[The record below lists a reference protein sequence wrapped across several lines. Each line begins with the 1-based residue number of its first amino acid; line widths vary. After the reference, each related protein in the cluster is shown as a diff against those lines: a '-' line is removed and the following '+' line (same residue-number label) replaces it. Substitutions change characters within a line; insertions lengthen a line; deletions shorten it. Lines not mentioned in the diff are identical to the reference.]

1 MTEKTYATAR
11 ALHTAVERYFNS
23 ICYREPV
30 THEVPVLED
39 REFVRGGERVTLQV
53 PVLDKY
59 GHALMSVEPVTR
71 GGKPMMRE
79 VWTRPP
85 CLPDLLASIGVSRE
99 TWTRMCATPA
109 LERECARA
117 GGRIEIYNIQ
127 RLDSSSANGAKF
139 HLERKFGWSENADI
153 GQSVAFELPKEL
165 EAWAE

>member
-1 MTEKTYATAR
+1 MSEKTYATAR

-30 THEVPVLED
+30 THEMPVLED

-59 GHALMSVEPVTR
+59 GHALMSVEPVMR
-71 GGKPMMRE
+71 GGKPLMRE

-85 CLPDLLASIGVSRE
+85 SLPDLLDCIGVSRE
-99 TWTRMCATPA
+99 TWARMSATPA

-127 RLDSSSANGAKF
+127 RLDSGNANGAKF
-139 HLERKFGWSENADI
+139 HLERKFGWGENEDSRS
-153 GQSVAFELPKEL
+153 SVSVELPKEL